1 MVAACMGAL
10 SLAIWIYLL
19 LGRGG
24 FWRMNVD
31 NPGSAQQTRAIPK
44 VAVIVPARNE
54 AAAVGRAV
62 ESLLRQ
68 DFNGSLH
75 IFLVDDHSSDGTAEL
90 ASRAA
95 EYATSSHRFTLV
107 PARELPAGWTGK
119 LWAVSEGLGLAASL
133 QPDYVWLTDA
143 DIAHESDVLS
153 SLLERAET
161 GNFDLVS
168 RMVKLHCQSLAERM
182 LIPAFVFFFFKLYP
196 PAWVNRPQ
204 NRTAAAAGGCILIRA
219 QALARIG
226 GIAAIRDELID
237 DCALAQAVK
246 KTGRVWLGLSSRSK
260 ALREYQSFSEI
271 SRMISRT
278 AFRQLRHSPWL
289 LSLVIAGM
297 AVTYLAPVILLS
309 AGKWTAALAF
319 AAYLLMAIAYRP
331 ILRFYGLSPFWAALL
346 PLMAAF
352 YVAATV
358 NSAVEYWSGHGG
370 WWKGRVQDVA
380 RARRPPAR
388 NEP

>member
-1 MVAACMGAL
+1 MGAL
-10 SLAIWIYLL
+10 CLAIWIYLL

-31 NPGSAQQTRAIPK
+31 DPASVERIRAIPK

-54 AAAVGRAV
+54 AATVERAV
-62 ESLLRQ
+62 ESLLTQ
-68 DFNGSLH
+68 DFSGSLH

-90 ASRAA
+90 ATRAA
-95 EYATSSHRFTLV
+95 QNAASPHRFTLLR
-107 PARELPAGWTGK
+107 ARELPAGWTGK
-119 LWAVSEGLGLAASL
+119 LWAVSEGLGLAASFE
-133 QPDYVWLTDA
+133 PDYVWLTDA
-143 DIAHESDVLS
+143 DIVHERDVLS

-196 PAWVNRPQ
+196 PAWVNRPR
-204 NRTAAAAGGCILIRA
+204 NRTAAAAGGCILVRA

-226 GIAAIRDELID
+226 GIAAIRGELID
-237 DCALAQAVK
+237 DCALARAVK
-246 KTGRVWLGLSSRSK
+246 KTGSVWLGLTARSK
-260 ALREYQSFSEI
+260 ALREYQSLGEI
-271 SRMISRT
+271 RQMISRT
-278 AFRQLRHSPWL
+278 AFRQLRHSPWRL
-289 LSLVIAGM
+289 LLVIAGM
-297 AVTYLAPVILLS
+297 AVIYLAPALLLS
-309 AGKWTAALAF
+309 AGKWTTALAF

-331 ILRFYGLSPFWAALL
+331 ILRFYGLSPLWAALL
-346 PLMAAF
+346 PLTAAF

-370 WWKGRVQDVA
+370 LWKGRAQDA
-380 RARRPPAR
+380 TSAQ
-388 NEP
+388 

>member
-1 MVAACMGAL
+1 MGGL
-10 SLAIWIYLL
+10 CLAIWIYLL

-31 NPGSAQQTRAIPK
+31 DPGSAQRIRAIPK

-68 DFNGSLH
+68 DFSGSLH
-75 IFLVDDHSSDGTAEL
+75 IFLVDDHSSDGTAEV
-90 ASRAA
+90 ATRAA
-95 EYATSSHRFTLV
+95 EYAPSPHRFTLV
-107 PARELPAGWTGK
+107 RARALPAGWTGK
-119 LWAVSEGLGLAASL
+119 LWAVSEGLESAASL

-143 DIAHESDVLS
+143 DIVHEPDVLS

-196 PAWVNRPQ
+196 PAWVNRPR
-204 NRTAAAAGGCILIRA
+204 NRTAAAAGGCILIRS
-219 QALARIG
+219 QALARMG

-237 DCALAQAVK
+237 DCALARAVK
-246 KTGRVWLGLSSRSK
+246 KTGRIWLGLTSRSK
-260 ALREYQSFSEI
+260 ALREYQSFAEI
-271 SRMISRT
+271 RCMISRT

-289 LSLVIAGM
+289 LSLVIVGM
-297 AVTYLAPVILLS
+297 AVTYLAPLLLLG

-319 AAYLLMAIAYRP
+319 AAYLAMAIAYRP
-331 ILRFYGLSPFWAALL
+331 ILRFYGLSCFWAALL
-346 PLMAAF
+346 PLTAAF

-358 NSAVEYWSGHGG
+358 DSAVGYWSGHGG
-370 WWKGRVQDVA
+370 WWKGRAQDA
-380 RARRPPAR
+380 ASAQ
-388 NEP
+388 

>member
-1 MVAACMGAL
+1 MGAL
-10 SLAIWIYLL
+10 CLAIWIYLL

-31 NPGSAQQTRAIPK
+31 DPGSAQPIRAIPK

-68 DFNGSLH
+68 DFSGSLH

-90 ASRAA
+90 ATRAA
-95 EYATSSHRFTLV
+95 EYAPSLHHFTLV
-107 PARELPAGWTGK
+107 RARELPAGWTGK
-119 LWAVSEGLGLAASL
+119 LWAVSEGLEPAASL

-143 DIAHESDVLS
+143 DVVHEPDVLS

-196 PAWVNRPQ
+196 PAWVNLPTR

-219 QALARIG
+219 QALARMG

-237 DCALAQAVK
+237 DCALAREVK
-246 KTGRVWLGLSSRSK
+246 KTGRIWLGLTARSK
-260 ALREYQSFSEI
+260 ALREYQSFGEI
-271 SRMISRT
+271 RRMISRT
-278 AFRQLRHSPWL
+278 AFRQLHHSPWL

-297 AVTYLAPVILLS
+297 AVTYLAPVLLLS

-331 ILRFYGLSPFWAALL
+331 ILRFYGLSLFWAALL
-346 PLMAAF
+346 PLTAAF

-358 NSAVEYWSGHGG
+358 NSALEHWSGHGG
-370 WWKGRVQDVA
+370 WWKGRAQDAAQA
-380 RARRPPAR
+380 RH
-388 NEP
+388 EL

>member
-1 MVAACMGAL
+1 MVGASMGGL
-10 SLAIWIYLL
+10 CLAIWIYLL

-24 FWRMNVD
+24 FWRMKVD
-31 NPGSAQQTRAIPK
+31 DPGSAQRIRAIPK
-44 VAVIVPARNE
+44 VAVIVPARDE

-68 DFNGSLH
+68 DFSGSLH

-90 ASRAA
+90 ATRAA
-95 EYATSSHRFTLV
+95 QNAASPHRFTLV
-107 PARELPAGWTGK
+107 RARELPAGWTGK
-119 LWAVSEGLGLAASL
+119 LWAVSEGFGPAASF

-143 DIAHESDVLS
+143 DIVHECDVLS

-196 PAWVNRPQ
+196 PAWVNRQ
-204 NRTAAAAGGCILIRA
+204 RNRTAAAAGGCILIRA
-219 QALARIG
+219 EALAHIG

-237 DCALAQAVK
+237 DCALARAVK
-246 KTGRVWLGLSSRSK
+246 KTGRVWLGLTSRSK
-260 ALREYQSFSEI
+260 ALREYQSFAEI
-271 SRMISRT
+271 RRMISRT
-278 AFRQLRHSPWL
+278 AFRQLHHSPWL

-297 AVTYLAPVILLS
+297 AVTYLAPVVLLS

-319 AAYLLMAIAYRP
+319 AAYLLMASAYRP

-346 PLMAAF
+346 PLTAAF

-358 NSAVEYWSGHGG
+358 NSAVEYWSGRGG
-370 WWKGRVQDVA
+370 GWKGRAQDA
-380 RARRPPAR
+380 ASAQ
-388 NEP
+388 